1 METKNTLS
9 AANVD
14 THSAWLEAMASN
26 TVMARLARR
35 QPVAALGV
43 RTSRTTDIARLA
55 KATGHHAIWVDLE
68 HSSMSIDVAGAICA
82 TAQDIGIVPFVRV
95 PEREYGVIGR
105 LLDAGAAGIIVPR
118 IETAEQ
124 AADVVAACRFPAQ
137 GHRSAIATLPSVGYR
152 RLPPTQFYEVA
163 NRSTVVKLLI
173 ESPRGIE
180 NIEAIARVEGVDLL
194 GIGSNDLSAEL
205 GVAGGAVHPLLR
217 EAHDTALAAC
227 ERANKPLVIAGVAD
241 AAYIAD
247 YIRRGAAPF
256 LMTGID
262 TDLLLAAM
270 HERVAKALDSIGA
283 EHGDVAAR

>member
-1 METKNTLS
+1 METQDKLS
-9 AANVD
+9 QA
-14 THSAWLEAMASN
+14 AWLEARAVN

-43 RTSRTTDIARLA
+43 RTSRTADIARLA
-55 KATGHHAIWVDLE
+55 KATGHHAIWIDLE
-68 HSSMSIDVAGAICA
+68 HS
-82 TAQDIGIVPFVRV
+82 TVPFVRV

-118 IETAEQ
+118 IETAAQ
-124 AADVVAACRFPAQ
+124 AADVVAACRFPPL
-137 GHRSAIATLPSVGYR
+137 GHRSAIATLPSVEYR
-152 RLPPTQFYEVA
+152 RLSPTQLYDVA

-205 GVAGGAVHPLLR
+205 GVAGGPVHPLLR
-217 EAHDTALAAC
+217 EAHDAALAAC
-227 ERANKPLVIAGVAD
+227 ARAGKPLVIAGVAD

-247 YIRRGAAPF
+247 CIHRGAAPF

-270 HERVAKALDSIGA
+270 HERVAKALDSVGA
-283 EHGDVAAR
+283 ENGDASVR

>member
-1 METKNTLS
+1 METQDKLS
-9 AANVD
+9 QAAWFDARAVNI
-14 THSAWLEAMASN
+14 
-26 TVMARLARR
+26 VMARLARR
-35 QPVAALGV
+35 QPVTALGV
-43 RTSRTTDIARLA
+43 RTSRTADIARLA
-55 KATGHHAIWVDLE
+55 KATGHHAIWIDLE
-68 HSSMSIDVAGAICA
+68 HSTMPIDAAGAICA
-82 TAQDIGIVPFVRV
+82 AAQDIGLVPFVRV

-118 IETAEQ
+118 IETAAQ
-124 AADVVAACRFPAQ
+124 AADVVA
-137 GHRSAIATLPSVGYR
+137 TLPSVEYR
-152 RLPPTQFYEVA
+152 RLSPTQLYDVA

-205 GVAGGAVHPLLR
+205 GVAGGPVHPLLR
-217 EAHDTALAAC
+217 EAHDAALAAC
-227 ERANKPLVIAGVAD
+227 ARAGKPLVIAGVAD

-247 YIRRGAAPF
+247 CIRCGAAPF

-283 EHGDVAAR
+283 ENGDASAR

>member
-1 METKNTLS
+1 METQDKLS
-9 AANVD
+9 
-14 THSAWLEAMASN
+14 WLEARAIN
-26 TVMARLARR
+26 TVMARLSRR

-43 RTSRTTDIARLA
+43 RSARTADIARLA

-68 HSSMSIDVAGAICA
+68 HSTMPIDAAGAICA
-82 TAQDIGIVPFVRV
+82 TAQDIGLVPFVRV

-118 IETAEQ
+118 IETPEQ
-124 AADVVAACRFPAQ
+124 AADVVAACRFPAA
-137 GHRSAIATLPSVGYR
+137 GHRSAIATLPHFEYR
-152 RLPPTQFYEVA
+152 RLPPAQLYGAA
-163 NRSTVVKLLI
+163 NRSTVVKLLV

-180 NIEAIARVEGVDLL
+180 NIEAIARVEGVDLI

-205 GVAGGAVHPLLR
+205 GVVGVPGAPVHPLLR
-217 EAHDTALAAC
+217 EAHDVALAAC
-227 ERANKPLVIAGVAD
+227 ARANKPLVVAGVAD

-247 YIRRGAAPF
+247 CIRRGAAPF

-270 HERVAKALDSIGA
+270 HERVTSTLDSVSGLLP
-283 EHGDVAAR
+283 G

>member
-1 METKNTLS
+1 METQDKLS
-9 AANVD
+9 QA
-14 THSAWLEAMASN
+14 AWLEARAVN

-43 RTSRTTDIARLA
+43 RTSRTADIARLA
-55 KATGHHAIWVDLE
+55 KATGHHAIWIDLE
-68 HSSMSIDVAGAICA
+68 HSTMPIDAAGAICA
-82 TAQDIGIVPFVRV
+82 AAQDIGLVPFVRV

-118 IETAEQ
+118 IETAAQ
-124 AADVVAACRFPAQ
+124 AADVVAACRFPPL
-137 GHRSAIATLPSVGYR
+137 GHRSAIATLPSVEYR
-152 RLPPTQFYEVA
+152 RLSPTQLYDVA

-205 GVAGGAVHPLLR
+205 GVAGGPVHPLLR
-217 EAHDTALAAC
+217 EAHDAALAAC
-227 ERANKPLVIAGVAD
+227 ARAGKPLVIAGVAD

-247 YIRRGAAPF
+247 CIRRGAAPF

-270 HERVAKALDSIGA
+270 HERVAKALDSVGA
-283 EHGDVAAR
+283 ENGDASVR